1 MISVK
6 ENPYIEPLKKS
17 NGNKKKEDFVLDL
30 YIEMFLNEVLLKA
43 EKGKLLEKIDHA
55 IDHQNRELFIQLSN
69 QYKELNKRFG
79 L

>member
-1 MISVK
+1 VK
-6 ENPYIEPLKKS
+6 ENPYTELKKS
-17 NGNKKKEDFVLDL
+17 NGNKKKEDFVFNL

-43 EKGKLLEKIDHA
+43 EKGKLLEQIDDA
-55 IDHQNRELFIQLSN
+55 IDHKNHELFIQLSS